1 MTRNISTAGW
11 ALMAFLS
18 AGIAFYSYRYLAP
31 QVPLL
36 PPDIAKN
43 AMRHPWLV
51 VHAGLAATALLIGP
65 FQFLPRLRAARPKL
79 HRWVGRIYVAGCLG
93 AGAAGLPLAFGSD
106 AGPIA
111 TTGFATLDVIWIG
124 CTAQALR
131 LAMTG
136 RYAEHRCWMIRS
148 FALTFAAVTLRLQL
162 PIAPIMGYPFLSGYR
177 IVSWTAWVPNLLI
190 AEFYLR
196 HGLARARRIQPA

>member
-1 MTRNISTAGW
+1 MT
-11 ALMAFLS
+11 FLS
-18 AGIAFYSYRYLAP
+18 VGIAFYSYRYLAP
-31 QVPLL
+31 HIPLL

-51 VHAGLAATALLIGP
+51 IHAGLAGTALLIGP
-65 FQFLPRLRAARPKL
+65 FQFLGKLRASQPKI
-79 HRWVGRIYVAGCLG
+79 HRWMGRIYVGACLG
-93 AGAAGLPLAFGSD
+93 AGAAGLPLAFGTD
-106 AGPIA
+106 AGPVA
-111 TTGFATLDVIWIG
+111 TAGFGLLDVIWIG

-136 RYAEHRCWMIRS
+136 RYAEHRRWMIRS

-162 PIAPIMGYPFLSGYR
+162 PIAPIMGHPFLSGYR

-196 HGLARARRIQPA
+196 QGLARARAPQPA